1 MAKRTTI
8 NCLQVLNQ
16 VDGLLS
22 EQFEMQELGDTEDR
36 LYTKPNQTTSTL
48 VVGHIG
54 TIGPIMY
61 HLIGFPVFRGSMKKC
76 HLAMP
81 GYADPGQSRWWTS
94 GCGR

>member
-36 LYTKPNQTTSTL
+36 LYTKPN
-48 VVGHIG
+48 HCE
-54 TIGPIMY
+54 
-61 HLIGFPVFRGSMKKC
+61 HL
-76 HLAMP
+76 
-81 GYADPGQSRWWTS
+81 
-94 GCGR
+94 GCGSHWNNRAHYVPLDRLPSFFVGL